1 MISAALSRTLRAL
14 RHRNFRLFFFG
25 QLVSLTGAWMQGLAQ
40 GWLVWRLT
48 QSTFLLGL
56 VGFAQL
62 APVLLL
68 GFVGGVAAD
77 RFERRRIVLA
87 TQLVA
92 LVQSATLAALTLSG
106 HVTVWQVLAL
116 ATLLGLVNAFDFP
129 GRQSLISELVERED
143 LGNAI
148 ALNSTIFNGARIV
161 GPSLAGAIVARWGEG
176 VCFALNAVSYLVV
189 IASLLAMRFPAR
201 GAAGARGGAWA
212 GFLEGVAY
220 ARRTPHVRALLALV
234 ALTSIFGMSYL
245 SFLPAFAGGVLGR
258 GPEGLGLLMA
268 SVGTGAIVGALSLAW
283 RHGICGL
290 DGVVFR
296 HALIFGAAV
305 LVFSLSRS
313 FPLSCAAV
321 AAAGYGAMVQMA
333 ACNTLLQALVPDAL
347 RGRLMSLYTVVFA
360 GLMPLGSLAIGFA
373 SRWTPLPATL
383 SACSLLVLAAAIA
396 FGLWARGWEVPA
408 PDMKTGGTEAP
419 PVT

>member
-1 MISAALSRTLRAL
+1 MTSAVLSRTLRAL

-25 QLVSLTGAWMQGLAQ
+25 QLVSLTGSWMQGLAQ

-48 QSTFLLGL
+48 HSTVLLGL
-56 VGFAQL
+56 VSFAQL

-77 RFERRRIVLA
+77 RFDRRRIVLA
-87 TQLVA
+87 TQVVA

-106 HVTVWQVLAL
+106 RIEVWQVLAL
-116 ATLLGLVNAFDFP
+116 ATLLGIVNAFDFP
-129 GRQSLISELVERED
+129 GRQSFLSEMVERED

-161 GPSLAGAIVARWGEG
+161 GPSLAGAIVAHWGEG
-176 VCFALNAVSYLVV
+176 ICFAVNAVSYLAV
-189 IASLLAMRFPAR
+189 IGSLLAMRFPGR
-201 GAAGARGGAWA
+201 AAPAPRGGAWE
-212 GFLEGVAY
+212 GFVEGLAY
-220 ARRTPHVRALLALV
+220 ARGTPHVRALMALV
-234 ALTSIFGMSYL
+234 AVTSVFGMSYL

-268 SVGTGAIVGALSLAW
+268 SVGGGAIVGALSLAW
-283 RHGICGL
+283 RRGIRGL

-296 HALIFGAAV
+296 HALVFGAAV

-313 FPLSCAAV
+313 FALSCVAV

-333 ACNTLLQALVPDAL
+333 AANTLLQALVPDGL
-347 RGRLMSLYTVVFA
+347 RGRLMSLYTVGFA
-360 GLMPLGSLAIGFA
+360 GLMPLGSLAIGLA
-373 SRWTPLPATL
+373 TRWVPLPPTL
-383 SACSLLVLAAAIA
+383 SACSLAVLVAAVA
-396 FGLWARGWEVPA
+396 FGLWARGWVIPA
-408 PDMKTGGTEAP
+408 PDMRASGAEAP

>member
-1 MISAALSRTLRAL
+1 M
-14 RHRNFRLFFFG
+14 
-25 QLVSLTGAWMQGLAQ
+25 VSLTGSWMQGLAQ

-68 GFVGGVAAD
+68 GLVGGVAAD

-87 TQLVA
+87 TQVVA
-92 LVQSATLAALTLSG
+92 LAQSVALAALTLSG
-106 HVTVWQVLAL
+106 RITVGQVLAL
-116 ATLLGLVNAFDFP
+116 ATVMGVVNAFDFP

-161 GPSLAGAIVARWGEG
+161 GPSLAGAIVAAWGEG
-176 VCFALNAVSYLVV
+176 TCFAINAVSYLAV

-201 GAAGARGGAWA
+201 PAAAARDGAWR
-212 GFLEGVAY
+212 GLLEGVAY
-220 ARRTPHVRALLALV
+220 ARRTPHVRALLGLV
-234 ALTSIFGMSYL
+234 ALTSVFGMSYL
-245 SFLPAFAGGVLGR
+245 SFLPAFAGGVLER
-258 GPEGLGLLMA
+258 GPGGLGLLMG
-268 SVGTGAIVGALSLAW
+268 SVGAGAVVGALSLAW
-283 RHGICGL
+283 RRGIRGL

-296 HALIFGAAV
+296 HAVIFGSAV

-321 AAAGYGAMVQMA
+321 ACAGYGAMVQMA

-347 RGRLMSLYTVVFA
+347 RGRLMSLYTVGFA
-360 GLMPLGSLAIGFA
+360 GLMPLGSLAIGLA
-373 SRWTPLPATL
+373 TRWTPLPATL
-383 SACSLLVLAAAIA
+383 AACSLVVLGAGAA
-396 FGLWARGWEVPA
+396 FGLWARGWEIPA
-408 PDMKTGGTEAP
+408 PEMKPGGAEAP

>member
-1 MISAALSRTLRAL
+1 MLSAALDRTLRAL

-25 QLVSLTGAWMQGLAQ
+25 QLVSLTGSWMQGLAQ
-40 GWLVWRLT
+40 GWLVWRMT

-68 GFVGGVAAD
+68 GLVGGVAAD

-87 TQLVA
+87 TQVVA
-92 LVQSATLAALTLSG
+92 LAQSSALAALTLSG
-106 HVTVWQVLAL
+106 RITVGQVLAL
-116 ATLLGLVNAFDFP
+116 ATVLGLVNAFDFP

-161 GPSLAGAIVARWGEG
+161 GPSLAGPIVARWGEG
-176 VCFALNAVSYLVV
+176 ACFALNAASYLAV
-189 IASLLAMRFPAR
+189 IGSLLAMRFPAR
-201 GAAGARGGAWA
+201 AAPTASRGAWR

-220 ARRTPHVRALLALV
+220 ARRTPHVRALLGLV
-234 ALTSIFGMSYL
+234 ALSSIFGMSYL
-245 SFLPAFAGGVLGR
+245 SFLPAFAGGVLQR
-258 GPEGLGLLMA
+258 GPGGLGLLMG
-268 SVGTGAIVGALSLAW
+268 SVGAGAVVGALSLAW
-283 RHGICGL
+283 RRGIRGL

-296 HALIFGAAV
+296 HAVIFGTAV

-321 AAAGYGAMVQMA
+321 ACAGYGAMVQMA

-347 RGRLMSLYTVVFA
+347 RGRLMSLYTVGFA

-373 SRWTPLPATL
+373 TRWIPLPTTL
-383 SACSLLVLAAAIA
+383 AGCSVVVLAGAAA

-408 PDMKTGGTEAP
+408 PEMRTGGAEAP
-419 PVT
+419 PAG